1 MNVFF
6 TNIIIGAIALFIIYI
21 IKKIGDYS
29 YSKRLE
35 RFGEISK
42 DVSDDNVYKATL
54 IFTHGTS
61 NKK

>member
-35 RFGEISK
+35 RFGENSK
-42 DVSDDNVYKATL
+42 DDSVNNVYKATL
-54 IFTHGTS
+54 TFAHGAS

>member
-6 TNIIIGAIALFIIYI
+6 TNIIIGAIALLIIYS

-35 RFGEISK
+35 HYGEKSK
-42 DVSDDNVYKATL
+42 QIVDEHTYHPALTFVHEAY
-54 IFTHGTS
+54 H
-61 NKK
+61 KK